1 MTEEQIKIF
10 KEKVSEEI
18 KTIKEIAEISKEL
31 QNSKSEKDKKMIV
44 SHIASV
50 KTRLESQQ
58 KEIDESLNQLSLVK
72 SLDFNNSDL
81 QIPKEF
87 QSGKKPLGEIEIDY
101 NLLASQNAPSPP
113 LTKRDLSSL
122 EKISLKRLGRKKS
135 KISIQKEEKPSK
147 YVNISVRTFYNLSR
161 NLIYSG
167 TFSSLKGALVK
178 ANMQFIPENYVSVI
192 FFTTLLSIFASIFL
206 FVFFLFFNVSSTM
219 PMISLAGEAFGRR
232 ILKTFWILFVIPLGT
247 FFALYIYPSL
257 EKKSIEGKINQELPF
272 VTIHMSSIA
281 GAMKDPSK
289 MFGIIIATGEYP
301 NIQKEFL
308 KVINE
313 IHIYGYDL
321 VSALRNNSFNC
332 PSRKLAELYN
342 GISTTISSGG
352 NLEQFFEKRA
362 ETLLF
367 DYKIER
373 EKYNKSTETF
383 MDIYLS
389 VVIAAPMI
397 LMLLLIIM
405 RVSGL
410 GISLST
416 SMISLVTILGVTVAN
431 IFFLIFLYIKQPSQ

>member
-1 MTEEQIKIF
+1 MIEEQIKTF
-10 KEKVSEEI
+10 KEKVF
-18 KTIKEIAEISKEL
+18 KEISIIEDVIRLEEDV
-31 QNSKSEKDKKMIV
+31 QRSKSEKDQKTLLSQIELRKTTLEIQKKEV
-44 SHIASV
+44 NEFL
-50 KTRLESQQ
+50 T
-58 KEIDESLNQLSLVK
+58 QLSLTTFDLEISENPQTKEKV
-72 SLDFNNSDL
+72 LSDM
-81 QIPKEF
+81 
-87 QSGKKPLGEIEIDY
+87 STGY
-101 NLLASQNAPSPP
+101 NLLSNQRPPSSP
-113 LTKRDLSSL
+113 LTRKDLPFL
-122 EKISLKRLGRKKS
+122 EKLSLKRVKEKKEV
-135 KISIQKEEKPSK
+135 IPGYRGEKPSR
-147 YVNISVRTFYNLSR
+147 YVNFAVRSFYSQSR
-161 NLIYSG
+161 KLIYG
-167 TFSSLKGALVK
+167 GMFSSLRKSLVR
-178 ANMQFIPENYVSVI
+178 ANMQFIPENYVSVML
-192 FFTTLLSIFASIFL
+192 FTTVLSIFISIFL
-206 FVFFLFFNVSSTM
+206 FIFLLFFNISMVA
-219 PMISLAGEAFGRR
+219 PMISLAGEAIQSRM
-232 ILKTFWILFVIPLGT
+232 LKFLWIIFIIPLGT
-247 FFALYIYPSL
+247 FFMLYSYPSL

-289 MFGIIIATGEYP
+289 MFGIIISTREYP
-301 NIQKEFL
+301 AIQKEFA
-308 KVINE
+308 KIINE

-321 VSALRNNSFNC
+321 VSALRNSAFNC

-352 NLEQFFEKRA
+352 NLAEFFEKRA

-416 SMISLVTILGVTVAN
+416 PMISLVTILGVTVAN
-431 IFFLIFLYIKQPSQ
+431 IFFLIFLYIKQPAQ

>member
-1 MTEEQIKIF
+1 MIEEQIKIF
-10 KEKVSEEI
+10 KEKVS
-18 KTIKEIAEISKEL
+18 KEIQIIDDIVGLDEEM
-31 QNSKSEKDKKMIV
+31 QRSKSERDKKMLLSQIELR
-44 SHIASV
+44 
-50 KTRLESQQ
+50 KTVLEIQQ
-58 KEIDESLNQLSLVK
+58 REVNEFLAQLSLTT
-72 SLDFNNSDL
+72 FDL
-81 QIPKEF
+81 EISENP
-87 QSGKKPLGEIEIDY
+87 QSRGSMSNAISTEY
-101 NLLASQNAPSPP
+101 NLLSNQKIPSSPI
-113 LTKRDLSSL
+113 TRKELSFL
-122 EKISLKRLGRKKS
+122 EKLSLKRIRAKKEITLGYKG
-135 KISIQKEEKPSK
+135 EKPSK
-147 YVNISVRTFYNLSR
+147 YVNLAVRTFYSPSR
-161 NLIYSG
+161 KLIYG
-167 TFSSLKGALVK
+167 GMFGSLKKSLVR

-192 FFTTLLSIFASIFL
+192 FLTTFLSILISIFL
-206 FVFFLFFNVSSTM
+206 FIFLLFFNVSTAM
-219 PMISLAGEAFGRR
+219 PLISLAEESFQSRM
-232 ILKTFWILFVIPLGT
+232 LNFFWIIFVIPLGT
-247 FFALYIYPSL
+247 FFMLYIYPSL

-289 MFGIIIATGEYP
+289 MFGIIITTKEYP
-301 NIQKEFL
+301 AIQREFA
-308 KVINE
+308 KIINE

-321 VSALRNNSFNC
+321 VSALRNSSFNC

-352 NLEQFFEKRA
+352 NLAQFFEKRA

-416 SMISLVTILGVTVAN
+416 PMISLVTILGVTVAN
-431 IFFLIFLYIKQPSQ
+431 IFFLIFLYLKQPAQ